1 MLEAEILVYL
11 LMALSGVAST
21 IAVYLAMI
29 ERDLV
34 KAVIYSAI
42 QSTLYSLLFYLL
54 MAPDIVLVYLPV
66 SVGLIPGVF
75 LLLISRTERREKD

>member
-1 MLEAEILVYL
+1 MFATEILVYL

-66 SVGLIPGVF
+66 SVGLIPGVL
-75 LLLISRTERREKD
+75 LLLISRTERRERD